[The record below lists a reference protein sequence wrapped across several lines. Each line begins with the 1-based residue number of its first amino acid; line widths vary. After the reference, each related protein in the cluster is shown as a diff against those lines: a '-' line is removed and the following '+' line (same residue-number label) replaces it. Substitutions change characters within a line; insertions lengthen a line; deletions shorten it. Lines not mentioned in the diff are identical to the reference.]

1 MALKVPGSILLGTL
15 MVGVGLAL
23 EFQMV
28 IVNN

>member
-15 MVGVGLAL
+15 MVGVGVGPRAPDD
-23 EFQMV
+23 